1 MNKAIP
7 YVIAAALGIGVTVY
21 LLRPAPSAQPPEGA
35 IAPDVADVKP
45 RKAKVEADD
54 PPGINPIR
62 ERTFDP
68 KNPPPPGTLR
78 PLNAAE
84 LAQQERSG
92 RPYNKHYDRVSG
104 FWRAFSVDL
113 AQKRQ
118 NPALAK
124 ECSEMDLALRDR
136 SKQPSAELNVAT
148 AVDAELALVEK
159 LAPVYGKDPEYG
171 PMLEYI
177 RRTGDAVKRGEDPT
191 TITRPTTTDP
201 NPFD

>member
-1 MNKAIP
+1 MNKAVP
-7 YVIAAALGIGVTVY
+7 YVVAAALGIGVTVY
-21 LLRPAPSAQPPEGA
+21 LLRPAPATEPPEGA
-35 IAPDVADVKP
+35 VAPAVADASPK
-45 RKAKVEADD
+45 KKVVADD
-54 PPGINPIR
+54 PAGINPIP
-62 ERTFDP
+62 ERAYDP
-68 KNPPPPGTLR
+68 ANPPPAGTLR

-118 NPALAK
+118 NPALAR

-136 SKQPSAELNVAT
+136 SKQASAELNVNT
-148 AVDAELALVEK
+148 AIDAELALVEK
-159 LAPVYGKDPEYG
+159 LAPVYGNDPEYG

-177 RRTGDAVKRGEDPT
+177 RRTGAAVKRGEDPT
-191 TITRPTTTDP
+191 TITRPTTTNP